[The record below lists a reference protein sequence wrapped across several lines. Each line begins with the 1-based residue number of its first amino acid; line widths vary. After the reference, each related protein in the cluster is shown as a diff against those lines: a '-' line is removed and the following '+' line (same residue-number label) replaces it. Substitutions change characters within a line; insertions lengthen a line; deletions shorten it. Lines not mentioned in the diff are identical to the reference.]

1 MRPGNG
7 YNRHVRPAESCV
19 TEEDVIAE
27 NAWLGRVHHELGD
40 ANEVLKSTSAFPCLA
55 WPTNRLTAR
64 RLIASRCTTSRLTSE
79 ELADDDGLEREREG
93 VLVAVHFELRLD
105 LWPAAC
111 RPDAG
116 HPVVEAKDGGAGGFE
131 FPVVRRRG

>member
-1 MRPGNG
+1 M
-7 YNRHVRPAESCV
+7 
-19 TEEDVIAE
+19 TEEDVIGE
-27 NAWLGRVHHELGD
+27 NAWLGRQHHELGD
-40 ANEVLKSTSAFPCLA
+40 TNVVLKGTAVYPCLA

-64 RLIASRCTTSRLTSE
+64 RLIASRLTTSRLTSE
-79 ELADDDGLEREREG
+79 ELADDDGLEREREV

-116 HPVVEAKDGGAGGFE
+116 HPVVEAKDGGADGFE
-131 FPVVRRRG
+131 FPAVRRRG